1 MLKQIRNRLISLV
14 FILFGLSILTYGMT
28 YLLPSD
34 PIEVMIDSLGLSHD
48 PETIERLN
56 INNQRIIGE
65 VDRDEWLKDM
75 KDKQGQ
81 MSDDVYEPWDD

>member
-56 INNQRIIGE
+56 EEYGFDGPFWVQYTK
-65 VDRDEWLKDM
+65 WLK
-75 KDKQGQ
+75 G
-81 MSDDVYEPWDD
+81 V